1 MPKKEEMALSHFENR
16 IKAFVENRQ
25 LLVSESRVVVA
36 LSGGAD
42 SVALLL
48 VLKRIGYECIA
59 VHCNFHLRGGESDRD
74 CRFALDLCRR
84 QGVECLVK
92 DFDVAAYMN
101 THGVSMEMA
110 CRELRYQWFEE
121 VRKQYACDAIA
132 VAHHCNDNAETFFL
146 NLMRGTGITGL
157 AGMRP
162 RNGFVVRPLLCVGR
176 ADVEA
181 YLRERGNQPYV
192 VDSTN
197 RDTAYL
203 RNRIRNVVLPMLREC
218 FPNADDAIR
227 ATMSNLAGNRLIY
240 EAAVQ
245 LEIRNI
251 TAVDNDGVIMV
262 DLSQLLESPSPA
274 TLLHEILHSYG
285 FNSIQ
290 VAELLQSAGRHS
302 VGALFRSAGYVAEVR
317 ECHIIVYDAEKK
329 GEAADEVYHFV
340 LLEHTTLPLGLKM
353 QLAGNTAEFRF
364 ENNPKTAYFDGK
376 LLGKNLTLRHW
387 RQGDR
392 FRPFGMKGSKKLS
405 DYFNDHHFSAFD
417 KRNVWLLC
425 DDETIL
431 WIVGH
436 RSSEVMRVET
446 DTEKIVVLHSK

>member
-1 MPKKEEMALSHFENR
+1 MALSLFENR
-16 IKAFVENRQ
+16 IRTFVEHQQ
-25 LLVSESRVVVA
+25 LLASGSRVLVT

-48 VLKRIGYECIA
+48 VLKRLGYECVA
-59 VHCNFHLRGGESDRD
+59 AHCNFHLRGDESERD
-74 CRFALDLCRR
+74 CRFVLDLCCR
-84 QGVECLVK
+84 QGIECVVK
-92 DFDVAAYMN
+92 DFDVNAYMKKY
-101 THGVSMEMA
+101 GVSMEMA
-110 CRELRYQWFEE
+110 CRKLRYQWFEE
-121 VRKQYACDAIA
+121 MRKQHLCEVIA
-132 VAHHCNDNAETFFL
+132 VAHHCDDNAETFFL

-181 YLRERGNQPYV
+181 YLREQDNQPYV

-227 ATMSNLAGNRLIY
+227 TTMSNLAGNRLIY

-245 LEIRNI
+245 SDIQKIVSAGDESVLKI
-251 TAVDNDGVIMV
+251 T
-262 DLSQLLESPSPA
+262 LTQLLDSPSPS
-274 TLLHEILHSYG
+274 TLLHEILHPYG

-290 VAELLQSAGRHS
+290 ETELLKRAGRHS
-302 VGALFRSAGYVAEVR
+302 VGALFRSADYVAEVR
-317 ECHIIVYDAEKK
+317 ESHIIVYKAEGKTDDT
-329 GEAADEVYHFV
+329 DETYQFI
-340 LLEHTTLPLGLKM
+340 LSEHTSLPLGIEM
-353 QLAGNTAEFRF
+353 QIASSSDGFCF
-364 ENNPKTAYFDGK
+364 SNNPKIAYFDGK
-376 LLGKNLTLRHW
+376 LLGKKLTLRHW

-417 KRNVWLLC
+417 KRSVWLLC
-425 DDETIL
+425 DGETIL
-431 WIVGH
+431 WLVGH
-436 RSSEVMRVET
+436 RSSSVMRVEK
-446 DTEKIVVLHSK
+446 DTEKIVILHSK